1 MQWPGG
7 PGPVREDRSLE
18 PTQEPGR
25 ILLVDDLALFRR
37 LLPLRLGA
45 LGREVESVPNV
56 DEARDYLARRRPM
69 LILLDVIMPGTD
81 GFVFCR
87 ELKAE
92 PRTRDIPVIMLTDLK
107 ANAHDRSLEAGA
119 DDYMPKRID
128 DAVMRIRVQLHM
140 HLMELRKK
148 TEGAPVQGGAAS
160 ILLASGSSILQ
171 AQLPAQF
178 SQDGHSTRIV
188 ERASEV
194 PSSIL
199 PQDRLLVMDMDLGME
214 EVHQTLAELR
224 MDPVTAGLPVLLLC
238 AKEQLEELT
247 AIEFMVDDVLW
258 KPLNAQVN
266 RHRLRYLL
274 ELGHRTF
281 GPA

>member
-1 MQWPGG
+1 MWLGN
-7 PGPVREDRSLE
+7 EEHSLE
-18 PTQEPGR
+18 SPHELGR

-37 LLPLRLGA
+37 LLPVRLGA

-56 DEARDYLARRRPM
+56 EEARNYLARRHPE
-69 LILLDVIMPGTD
+69 LILLDVVMPGVD

-87 ELKAE
+87 ELKADA
-92 PRTRDIPVIMLTDLK
+92 RTRDIPVIMLTDLK

-128 DAVMRIRVQLHM
+128 DAVMRVRVQLHM
-140 HLMELRKK
+140 HLMELRRKAN
-148 TEGAPVQGGAAS
+148 GAPSPESPAS
-160 ILLASGSSILQ
+160 ILLATSSSVLQ

-178 SQDGHSTRIV
+178 AQDGHSTRV
-188 ERASEV
+188 VGNASEIV
-194 PSSIL
+194 AAVI
-199 PQDRLLVMDMDLGME
+199 PQDRLLVMDMDLGLDEMH
-214 EVHQTLAELR
+214 EVLAELR
-224 MDPVTAGLPVLLLC
+224 MDPATAGLPVLLLC
-238 AKEQLEELT
+238 GKEQLEDLT

-274 ELGHRTF
+274 ELGRRTL
-281 GPA
+281 GLT

>member
-1 MQWPGG
+1 MQWPDRS
-7 PGPVREDRSLE
+7 GPVCEDRFLE

-37 LLPLRLGA
+37 LLPVRLGA

-56 DEARDYLARRRPM
+56 NEARDYLARRRPM

-148 TEGAPVQGGAAS
+148 TQGAPVQGGASS
-160 ILLASGSSILQ
+160 ILLASGSPILQ
-171 AQLPAQF
+171 AQLRAQF
-178 SQDGHSTRIV
+178 AQEGHSTRIL
-188 ERASEV
+188 ERPSEV
-194 PSSIL
+194 PSSVL
-199 PQDRLLVMDMDLGME
+199 PQDRLLVMDMDLGLE
-214 EVHQTLAELR
+214 EVHETLAELR
-224 MDPVTAGLPVLLLC
+224 MDPVTAGLPILLLC

-258 KPLNAQVN
+258 KPLNAQVS

>member
-1 MQWPGG
+1 
-7 PGPVREDRSLE
+7 VES
-18 PTQEPGR
+18 THEPGR

-56 DEARDYLARRRPM
+56 DEARSYLARRRPD
-69 LILLDVIMPGTD
+69 LILLDVIMPGVD

-87 ELKAE
+87 ELKADG
-92 PRTRDIPVIMLTDLK
+92 RTRDIPVIMLTDLK

-128 DAVMRIRVQLHM
+128 DAVMRIRVQLH
-140 HLMELRKK
+140 LNLLELRRRS
-148 TEGAPVQGGAAS
+148 GDAPVQSGPAS
-160 ILLASGSSILQ
+160 ILIATNSSILQ
-171 AQLPAQF
+171 GQLPAQF
-178 SQDGHSTRIV
+178 SQDGHHIRIV
-188 ERASEV
+188 DHASDIA
-194 PSSIL
+194 SSIL
-199 PQDRLLVMDMDLGME
+199 PKDRLLVIDMDLGKDEM
-214 EVHQTLAELR
+214 HAALAEVR
-224 MDPVTAGLPVLLLC
+224 MDPTVAGLPILLLC
-238 AKEQLEELT
+238 GKEQLEDLT

-266 RHRLRYLL
+266 RHRLRNLL
-274 ELGHRTF
+274 ELGRRTL

>member
-1 MQWPGG
+1 M
-7 PGPVREDRSLE
+7 ES
-18 PTQEPGR
+18 THEPGR

-37 LLPLRLGA
+37 LLPVRLGA
-45 LGREVESVPNV
+45 LGRDVESVPNV
-56 DEARDYLARRRPM
+56 EEARNYLARRRPD
-69 LILLDVIMPGTD
+69 LILLDVIMPGVD

-87 ELKAE
+87 ELKAD

-140 HLMELRKK
+140 QLVELRKK
-148 TEGAPVQGGAAS
+148 TGEQVQGGAAS
-160 ILLASGSSILQ
+160 ILLATSSSILQ

-178 SQDGHSTRIV
+178 GQEGHSTRVV
-188 ERASEV
+188 ENASEV
-194 PSSIL
+194 ASSVL
-199 PQDRLLVMDMDLGME
+199 PKDRLLVLDMDLGMDE
-214 EVHQTLAELR
+214 MHQILAELR
-224 MDPVTAGLPVLLLC
+224 MDPTTAGLPILLLC
-238 AKEQLEELT
+238 GKEQLEDLT

-258 KPLNAQVN
+258 KPLNAGVN

-274 ELGHRTF
+274 ELGRRAL

>member
-107 ANAHDRSLEAGA
+107 ANAHDR
-119 DDYMPKRID
+119 
-128 DAVMRIRVQLHM
+128 
-140 HLMELRKK
+140 
-148 TEGAPVQGGAAS
+148 
-160 ILLASGSSILQ
+160 
-171 AQLPAQF
+171 
-178 SQDGHSTRIV
+178 
-188 ERASEV
+188 
-194 PSSIL
+194 
-199 PQDRLLVMDMDLGME
+199 
-214 EVHQTLAELR
+214 
-224 MDPVTAGLPVLLLC
+224 
-238 AKEQLEELT
+238 
-247 AIEFMVDDVLW
+247 
-258 KPLNAQVN
+258 
-266 RHRLRYLL
+266 
-274 ELGHRTF
+274 
-281 GPA
+281 

>member
-1 MQWPGG
+1 M
-7 PGPVREDRSLE
+7 ESA
-18 PTQEPGR
+18 QELGR

-56 DEARDYLARRRPM
+56 EEARGYLARRRPI
-69 LILLDVIMPGTD
+69 LILLDVIMPGVD
-81 GFVFCR
+81 GFAFCR
-87 ELKAE
+87 ELKAD

-107 ANAHDRSLEAGA
+107 ANAHDRSLDAGA

-140 HLMELRKK
+140 NLMELRRK
-148 TEGAPVQGGAAS
+148 AQGVALPEVPAS
-160 ILLASGSSILQ
+160 ILLASASPLLQ

-178 SQDGHSTRIV
+178 AQDGHVTRLV
-188 ERASEV
+188 ENPAEIASH
-194 PSSIL
+194 L
-199 PQDRLLVMDMDLGME
+199 QPQDRLLVMDADLGME
-214 EVHQTLAELR
+214 EMHRILAELR
-224 MDPVTAGLPVLLLC
+224 MDPTTAGLPILLLC

-258 KPLNAQVN
+258 KPLNAQVS